1 MPSVQF
7 PAASS
12 VMNPEMLIWP
22 MTAQNK
28 DYFPFL
34 FAARDQVIT
43 LISLLNGY
51 YTRKKCSYREGA
63 EMLIGHF

>member
-1 MPSVQF
+1 MQDTQQGMSTRWQRQLAVPSVQF

-28 DYFPFL
+28 DYFQFL

-43 LISLLNGY
+43 FGLISLRDVY
-51 YTRKKCSYREGA
+51 
-63 EMLIGHF
+63 